1 MTSSTEGRYYHATNS
16 SGGWQLEVR
25 PTSSIMS
32 SSTLVLAYKIGQV
45 SSQSQIDQV
54 LRDVPA
60 DGSPSLRTGEA
71 FTCRIWAKDA
81 VMALYNNR
89 LLDLSADIGEFR
101 HLVLLQQLYSLFY

>member
-1 MTSSTEGRYYHATNS
+1 
-16 SGGWQLEVR
+16 
-25 PTSSIMS
+25 MS